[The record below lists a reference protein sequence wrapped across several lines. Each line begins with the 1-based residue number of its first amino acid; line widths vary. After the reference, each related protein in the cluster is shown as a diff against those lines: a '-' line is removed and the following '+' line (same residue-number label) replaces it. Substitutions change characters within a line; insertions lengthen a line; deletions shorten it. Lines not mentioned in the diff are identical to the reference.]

1 MRSVLR
7 LVIVVAAVAP
17 CVAQYVDRIVAS
29 VNGTPIL
36 WSDVEEEVRIEALM
50 QGAPSEQ
57 ITAAKR
63 NEALDHLIDSTLVR
77 NQLGEETS
85 SDTEATRQQLA
96 ERINSV
102 RSELNATSDP
112 DWQALLT
119 RYALTESEVSR
130 YLRKQMEVL
139 DFIDLRFR
147 SGVQVTPKQIE
158 DYYNQQFVPDLKKR
172 GATAPPLSAV
182 RSQIENILVEQAIS
196 ASTSQWL
203 KIVREQAEIWRAE
216 PFANS
221 EEAQRE

>member
-1 MRSVLR
+1 M
-7 LVIVVAAVAP
+7 
-17 CVAQYVDRIVAS
+17 
-29 VNGTPIL
+29 NGTPIL